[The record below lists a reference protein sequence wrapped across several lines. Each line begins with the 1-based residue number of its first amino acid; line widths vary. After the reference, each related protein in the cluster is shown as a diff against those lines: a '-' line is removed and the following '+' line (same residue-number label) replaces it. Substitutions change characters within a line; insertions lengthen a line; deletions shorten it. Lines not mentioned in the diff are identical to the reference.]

1 MIAQKDSR
9 RNRNWELP
17 ILWNTTNITCKI
29 RRRFKYAILKVSED
43 LKEISNVTLTFLF
56 ISIFIGIRYRF
67 AGSMSDNCITKL
79 LGTSPKAHGRSC
91 IITKE
96 CLQYATQ
103 PNRKGYHLTHQFIY
117 FLFGINNG
125 TVFECTYIRKR
136 NLSSSNYLFY
146 MNLQLVNLPN

>member
-1 MIAQKDSR
+1 M
-9 RNRNWELP
+9 
-17 ILWNTTNITCKI
+17 
-29 RRRFKYAILKVSED
+29 KVSED

-67 AGSMSDNCITKL
+67 AGSMSDDCITKL

-125 TVFECTYIRKR
+125 TVF
-136 NLSSSNYLFY
+136 LSVLIFEKEIYLPQTIY
-146 MNLQLVNLPN
+146 SI